1 SSCTAYNMLLSFPTR
16 RPPGLGGVAY
26 LILNLFAHV
35 LGDLLGAKNAKFF
48 ERDPADPHFRPGD
61 DFRIAVLAQ
70 HVSVDMMRIHAE
82 VTRSEEHTSE
92 LQSRENLVCRLL

>member
-1 SSCTAYNMLLSFPTR
+1 DDLGNR
-16 RPPGLGGVAY
+16 RANAVIRRALALDNAVGGVAY

-35 LGDLLGAKNAKFF
+35 LGDLLGAENAKLFQ
-48 ERDPADPHFRPGD
+48 RDSTDPHFRPGD

-82 VTRSEEHTSE
+82 VTAEQRTEPRRIE
-92 LQSRENLVCRLL
+92 RG